1 MNIYIYIF
9 LIIFEKGK
17 YIKKVNINK
26 LLDILIDLYF
36 YKEKIVDIMEKKG
49 FLLKKENLRLSII

>member
-1 MNIYIYIF
+1 MNIYIF

-17 YIKKVNINK
+17 YIKKMNINK

-49 FLLKKENLRLSII
+49 ILLKKENLRLSII